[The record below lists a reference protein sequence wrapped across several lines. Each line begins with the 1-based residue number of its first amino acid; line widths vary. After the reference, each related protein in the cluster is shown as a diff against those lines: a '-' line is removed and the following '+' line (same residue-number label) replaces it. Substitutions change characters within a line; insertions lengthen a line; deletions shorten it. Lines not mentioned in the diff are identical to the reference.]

1 MKYFSTKFEE
11 YINEFKKNNFHK
23 EILDITNSFDN
34 ELKNQNNLIFYGP
47 SGVGKYTQALNFIK
61 KFSPTELRFERKIN
75 FPYNKKEY
83 IFKVSDI
90 HFEIDMQLLG
100 CNAKVLFNEF
110 FYHIQDI
117 LSTRTNCTGII
128 LCKNFHY
135 IHNELLEIFYSYM
148 QNLKHKNLKIIYII
162 ITEHVSFI
170 PNNILDKCLIIPVK
184 KPSKSKYMQITNNKC
199 IKQVNTITNIKDLT
213 SKQKELSNINLFISK
228 KIVEDIVNYKEL
240 DFKELREKLY
250 NIFTYNLDIYHC
262 IYFIIKELINK
273 NLITYENSEKIFLR
287 HYKFFKLYNNNYR
300 PIYHLE
306 SFVYYLC
313 IVIHGL

>member
-273 NLITYENSEKIFLR
+273 NYT
-287 HYKFFKLYNNNYR
+287 
-300 PIYHLE
+300 
-306 SFVYYLC
+306 
-313 IVIHGL
+313 